1 MVEDSK
7 PKTSSATEIP
17 KTGRKCPNPECRFD
31 ANPQGQENC
40 LRCGTLLGETCT
52 TLGSSVPGTMR
63 EPTFG
68 IRFPFGEVRID
79 GTLNIGRDPDFSPIA
94 TRIDGLDRVSRRH
107 AEIRVTGD
115 KLAVMD
121 NGSMNGVLVNGRKI
135 PSNTLCE
142 LRVGDE
148 VSFSSQL
155 KTIVTGVGS

>member
-1 MVEDSK
+1 
-7 PKTSSATEIP
+7 
-17 KTGRKCPNPECRFD
+17 
-31 ANPQGQENC
+31 
-40 LRCGTLLGETCT
+40 
-52 TLGSSVPGTMR
+52 
-63 EPTFG
+63 
-68 IRFPFGEVRID
+68 
-79 GTLNIGRDPDFSPIA
+79 
-94 TRIDGLDRVSRRH
+94 
-107 AEIRVTGD
+107 VTGD